1 MAGRHKIATLDA
13 RATGRSAAD
22 AADEALRLA
31 AGDPRLA
38 RAKAAEALRLARAEH
53 DRAAASSAERALGL
67 AAREDHDLAAAA
79 AHHRRAIRIAE
90 RAGLASHAARAR
102 VNLAAVLALRGDWTR
117 ALREIERAEPALDG
131 HDLTLLQAQ
140 RAYLFHMRGRLREA
154 LEGYQRVMP
163 AFRRANDTYREATT
177 LNNRGLIHYH
187 LGALAA
193 AEADLARAE
202 RLFTDLGLERAAADI
217 RENLGVV
224 LVRRGRLAAALDW
237 FDRADEYFRARGMV
251 DAIGLRDRCHAL
263 LAARLVTEARQ
274 TAERAVRELAG
285 RRMGAFLGDAQLLLA
300 EAALL
305 DGDMAAARLAAE
317 QASRAFAR
325 RHLPSFLALARYT
338 KVRVRL
344 AGGERS
350 PSLLRA
356 ARQSAAAS
364 AAAGWAIPALDAR
377 LVAARLAIDLGR
389 VELARDELAEAGR
402 ARRSGPVELR
412 SRAWHA
418 VALLHLADGDRRGAE
433 RALRAGIRVLDRYR
447 AALGATELRASA
459 AGHAADLAHLGLGL
473 AVRDGDARRAFA
485 WAERWRAGSLQLRP
499 ARPPDDSALAAGLA
513 ELRRVADE
521 MSEAAR
527 ENQDIARLLARQA
540 ALEEAVRQQARHTPG
555 GEPERIEAEV
565 DLDRLT
571 AALGERALVEILE
584 LDGVLHAVVVAD
596 GRVRLHHLGARAT
609 ATEEIANLAFA
620 LRRLAHGGRPAA
632 SMAAARE
639 AAGYAGERLDEL
651 LLRPLWRELGDRPL
665 VVVPTGSLHAL
676 PWATLPSCAGRPV
689 SVAPSAVLWLRAAS
703 ADEPWT
709 GARTVLVAGPG
720 LPEAPAEVGELRG
733 VYPDARALL
742 GDEAHVRAV
751 TDAMADADLAHVA
764 AHGRFR
770 ADNPF
775 FSSLQLAD
783 GPLTV
788 YDLEALERAPSR
800 LVLSACD
807 SGLSAVRPGDELM
820 GLAAALFMLG
830 TRTLVASVVP
840 IADAA
845 TREPMLSFHRALATG
860 VEPATALAGIQ
871 ARTAGG
877 DDQAFAASVSFAC
890 FGTG

>member
-1 MAGRHKIATLDA
+1 MAGRHQIAADGD
-13 RATGRSAAD
+13 RADRRSAAD
-22 AADEALRLA
+22 AADEAVRLA
-31 AGDPRLA
+31 DGDPDLA
-38 RAKAAEALRLARAEH
+38 RATAAEALRLARAEH
-53 DRAAASSAERALGL
+53 DRAAASTAERALGL
-67 AAREDHDLAAAA
+67 AAREDQDLEAAA
-79 AHHRRAIRIAE
+79 AHHRRAIRIAG
-90 RAGLASHAARAR
+90 RAGLAGHAARAR

-117 ALREIERAEPALDG
+117 ALREIERAEPALHGD
-131 HDLTLLQAQ
+131 DLTLLQAQ
-140 RAYLFHMRGRLREA
+140 LAYLFHMQGRLREA
-154 LEGYQRVMP
+154 LEGYQRALP
-163 AFRRANDTYREATT
+163 AFRRSGDTYREAIARH
-177 LNNRGLIHYH
+177 NRGLVQYH

-193 AEADLARAE
+193 AEADLVRAE
-202 RLFTDLGLERAAADI
+202 RLFTDLGLDRAAADV
-217 RENLGVV
+217 RENLGMV
-224 LVRRGRLAAALDW
+224 LVRRGRLAAALDC
-237 FDRADEYFRARGMV
+237 FDRADEYFRARGTV
-251 DAIGLRDRCHAL
+251 DAVGLRDRCHAL

-274 TAERAVRELAG
+274 TAERAVRELAS
-285 RRMGAFLGDAQLLLA
+285 RRMAAFLGDAQLLLA

-305 DGDMAAARLAAE
+305 DGDVAAARAAAE

-325 RHLPSFLALARYT
+325 QRLPSFLALARHT
-338 KVRVRL
+338 TVRVRL

-350 PSLLRA
+350 PALLRA

-364 AAAGWAIPALDAR
+364 AAAGWAVPALDAR
-377 LVAARLAIDLGR
+377 LVAARVAIDLGR
-389 VELARDELAEAGR
+389 VELARKELAEAGR

-433 RALRAGIRVLDRYR
+433 RALRAGITVLDRYR
-447 AALGATELRASA
+447 AALGATELRANA

-485 WAERWRAGSLQLRP
+485 WAERWRAGSLLLRP
-499 ARPPDDSALAAGLA
+499 ARPPDDSALAADLG
-513 ELRRVADE
+513 ELRRVVEE
-521 MSEAAR
+521 MNEAAR
-527 ENQDIARLLARQA
+527 NSQDITRLLARQA

-555 GEPERIEAEV
+555 GEPERIEVEV
-565 DLDRLT
+565 DLGLLL
-571 AALGERALVEILE
+571 AMLGERALVEILD
-584 LDGVLHAVVVAD
+584 LDGMLHAVVVAD
-596 GRVRLHHLGARAT
+596 GRVRLHHLGTRAT
-609 ATEEIANLAFA
+609 ATQEIANLAFA

-632 SMAAARE
+632 SMAAARH

-689 SVAPSAVLWLRAAS
+689 SVAPSAVLWLRAGAAEERS
-703 ADEPWT
+703 TD
-709 GARTVLVAGPG
+709 ARTVLVAGPG
-720 LPEAPAEVGELRG
+720 LPEAPVEVGELRG
-733 VYPDARALL
+733 VYPEARTLL

-751 TDAMADADLAHVA
+751 TDAMSDADLAHVA

-770 ADNPF
+770 ADNPY

-840 IADAA
+840 IADVA
-845 TREPMLSFHRALATG
+845 TREPMLRFHRALAAG
-860 VEPATALAGIQ
+860 MGPASALASIQ
-871 ARTAGG
+871 TRAVD

>member
-1 MAGRHKIATLDA
+1 MASRHEPAPSDAPTLH
-13 RATGRSAAD
+13 RSAAD
-22 AADEALRLA
+22 TADEAIRLA
-31 AGDPRLA
+31 DGDPRLA
-38 RAKAAEALRLARAEH
+38 RATAAEALRLARAEH
-53 DRAAASSAERALGL
+53 DRAAASTAERALGL
-67 AAREDHDLAAAA
+67 AAREDHELEAAAT
-79 AHHRRAIRIAE
+79 HLRRAIHIAD
-90 RAGLASHAARAR
+90 RAGLAGHAGRAR

-131 HDLTLLQAQ
+131 DDLTLLHAQ
-140 RAYLFHMRGRLREA
+140 RAYLFHMRGRLRDA

-193 AEADLARAE
+193 AEADLVRAE
-202 RLFTDLGLERAAADI
+202 RLFTDLKLDRAAADI
-217 RENLGVV
+217 RENLGMV
-224 LVRRGRLAAALDW
+224 LVRRGRLAAALGW
-237 FDRADEYFRARGMV
+237 FDRADDYFRTRGMV
-251 DAIGLRDRCHAL
+251 DAVGLRDRCHAL

-274 TAERAVRELAG
+274 TAERAVRELTH

-305 DGDMAAARLAAE
+305 DGDIEAARVAAE
-317 QASRAFAR
+317 GASRAFAR
-325 RHLPSFLALARYT
+325 QRLPSFLALARHT
-338 KVRVRL
+338 AVRVRL

-350 PSLLRA
+350 PALLRA
-356 ARQSAAAS
+356 ARQSAAAL

-377 LVAARLAIDLGR
+377 VAAARVAIDMGR
-389 VELARDELAEAGR
+389 VELAGNELAEAGR

-418 VALLHLADGDRRGAE
+418 AALLHLAAGDRRGAE

-447 AALGATELRASA
+447 AALGATELRANA

-473 AVRDGDARRAFA
+473 AVREGDARRAFA

-499 ARPPDDSALAAGLA
+499 ARPPDDSALAADLA
-513 ELRRVADE
+513 ELRRLADE

-527 ENQDIARLLARQA
+527 ESRDLARLLARQA
-540 ALEEAVRQQARHTPG
+540 ALEETVRQQARHIPG
-555 GEPERIEAEV
+555 GEPEPIEVEV
-565 DLDRLT
+565 DLDRLMAT
-571 AALGERALVEILE
+571 LGERVLVEILE
-584 LDGVLHAVVVAD
+584 LDGMLHAAVVAN
-596 GRVRLHHLGARAT
+596 GRLGLHHLGARAT

-620 LRRLAHGGRPAA
+620 LRRLAHGGRSAA
-632 SMAAARE
+632 SMAAARQ
-639 AAGYAGERLDEL
+639 AVGYAGERLDEL

-665 VVVPTGSLHAL
+665 VVVPTGVLHAL

-689 SVAPSAVLWLRAAS
+689 SVAPSAVLWLRAGA
-703 ADEPWT
+703 AEQRWT
-709 GARTVLVAGPG
+709 GARTALVAGPG
-720 LPEAPAEVGELRG
+720 LPEAPVEVGELRG
-733 VYPDARALL
+733 VYPRARTLL
-742 GDEAHVRAV
+742 GDEASVRAV
-751 TDAMADADLAHVA
+751 THAISNADLAHLAV
-764 AHGRFR
+764 HGRFR

-788 YDLEALERAPSR
+788 YDLEALERAPAR

-845 TREPMLSFHRALATG
+845 TRQPMLSFHRVLATG
-860 VEPATALAGIQ
+860 VGPATALAGIQ
-871 ARTAGG
+871 TQLVDG
-877 DDQAFAASVSFAC
+877 DDQTFAASVSFAC